1 MITINDNIQKT
12 YYAIAAVYLATLLAV
27 VAIWGYTPCNDSDG
41 YIELARQSIAYGEP
55 YPCWP
60 TIYGKPFIWN
70 IGQINLIALSLW
82 TTGSIMPVVVL
93 MCVMKA
99 ATALLV
105 ATTGRKLFG
114 PYAGLAAI
122 VLFVLYP
129 NNWGQSTMIL
139 SEIPAITFAMAA
151 VAMMVGEGSGTTKN
165 NSNYGPFKDNKGL
178 GHSKNVLKT
187 VPWRAMVAGAL
198 LALANWFRSI
208 SLVFLVAFFLY
219 YLIFTRRQIIS
230 RFVPLMVGYVAF
242 IIIVGTSCWMRTG
255 YFIYQGDTLWFN
267 MAEATYETSVAP
279 HYGSEMYPRGTARYI
294 AGREHMTAIE
304 CSAIWRERSLEWLK
318 DHKIDYLEKVP
329 GRLMYMYVNDMDNLT
344 AFISDKSKAEN
355 NYITLPYRHLLTE
368 IGSLSGVQKLAVA
381 NLVYYLFLLA
391 GFVVTTIVMLVKRM
405 NIKQLFLPV
414 FIVVGGSLAIVLA
427 VHGETRFK
435 EPFMPF
441 IFIVVGA
448 GLQHFY
454 SWRKAGKECGK

>member
-1 MITINDNIQKT
+1 MEPKFILTLDGHLRIGSVKMHKDLLQPGDTCIGGGFWEVDYLSRRLILSGKSYDYGKPKWTFVTEEFMCQRISADCASNMTATALSTVSMSAPNLTLPIINRHDRNDDYHQCQYSKT
-12 YYAIAAVYLATLLAV
+12 YCAIAAVYLATLLAV
-27 VAIWGYTPCNDSDG
+27 VAIWGYTPCNDSNG

-99 ATALLV
+99 TTALLV

-139 SEIPAITFAMAA
+139 SEIPAITFAMTA

-187 VPWRAMVAGAL
+187 VPWRAMAAGAL

-219 YLIFTRRQIIS
+219 YLIFSRRQIIS

-242 IIIVGTSCWMRTG
+242 IIIVGTSCWMRT
-255 YFIYQGDTLWFN
+255 DTL
-267 MAEATYETSVAP
+267 SIRVIR
-279 HYGSEMYPRGTARYI
+279 YGS
-294 AGREHMTAIE
+294 
-304 CSAIWRERSLEWLK
+304 IWRRQ
-318 DHKIDYLEKVP
+318 
-329 GRLMYMYVNDMDNLT
+329 LM
-344 AFISDKSKAEN
+344 
-355 NYITLPYRHLLTE
+355 RH
-368 IGSLSGVQKLAVA
+368 Q
-381 NLVYYLFLLA
+381 
-391 GFVVTTIVMLVKRM
+391 
-405 NIKQLFLPV
+405 
-414 FIVVGGSLAIVLA
+414 
-427 VHGETRFK
+427 
-435 EPFMPF
+435 
-441 IFIVVGA
+441 
-448 GLQHFY
+448 
-454 SWRKAGKECGK
+454 